1 MNKKVFG
8 ITASVVLSSIILVII
23 IGSTDLTSYQSESLR
38 YNINTECQVY
48 AEFVN
53 WGITPESLDDPQIN
67 PKLTSLIHNLISL
80 DGDPRD
86 HLERIQKDNPQCK
99 NELGKLKPSKSDN

>member
-1 MNKKVFG
+1 MDKKITG
-8 ITASVVLSSIILVII
+8 IITSVAASTVILGVI

-38 YNINTECQVY
+38 YDMNTECQVY

-53 WGITPESLDDPQIN
+53 WGINYESLNDPKIN
-67 PKLTSLIHNLISL
+67 PKLIPLIQELVSL

-86 HLERIQKDNPQCK
+86 HLDRIEIENPQCK
-99 NELGKLKPSKSDN
+99 NELQKIKPLK